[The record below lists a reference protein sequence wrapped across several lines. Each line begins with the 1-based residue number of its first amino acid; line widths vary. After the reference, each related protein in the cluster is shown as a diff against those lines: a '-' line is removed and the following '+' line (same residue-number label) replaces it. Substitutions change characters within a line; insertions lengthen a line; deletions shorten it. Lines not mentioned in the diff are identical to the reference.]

1 MIRGVRA
8 GHRQL
13 SGFSLNI
20 FTEDELAELHRAT
33 LEILEDAGLVVLHDE
48 AQEIFQPYGCKVDN
62 KANIVKIPPS
72 LVEEA
77 IESAPSK
84 VLLAGRNPK
93 YDVILEGTRV
103 GFSNLGVAIKV
114 LDLETEDAHRIL
126 KAHQPEPLSDDV
138 KRALGEI
145 VASAERELVSS

>member
-1 MIRGVRA
+1 MIRVVRA

-33 LEILEDAGLVVLHDE
+33 LEILEDASLVALHDE
-48 AQEIFQPYGCKVDN
+48 EQEIFHSYGCKVDK
-62 KANIVKIPPS
+62 KANIVKISPY

-93 YDVILEGTRV
+93 YDVILGGTRV
-103 GFSNLGVAIKV
+103 GFSNLGVAIKM
-114 LDLETEDAHRIL
+114 LDLETEEARSIL
-126 KAHQPEPLSDDV
+126 KTHQPDPLSDDV
-138 KRALGEI
+138 KKALREI